1 METKSNKILCVGDIH
16 GCLTTLKA
24 LIAKAGP
31 VDSIISVGDLI
42 DRGPDSF
49 GVIKYCIEN
58 NIQVCLGNHEL
69 LALEALKAYL
79 GPAYPFK
86 RMDLLDSDWIANGGR
101 RVFDDASKEDLQF
114 MVDYFQTLPIYIK
127 TDHTH
132 NGLPVVV
139 SHTALNMYHYNIL
152 DADPAELL
160 RMSTSLVW
168 SRTQATSQAAVKF
181 FSIYG
186 HTPTD
191 CLDTPNAKPHITST
205 GINLDTGCCY
215 DSKDRGKLTAVILPS
230 MEIIQQ
236 ERLCV

>member
-1 METKSNKILCVGDIH
+1 MAI
-16 GCLTTLKA
+16 
-24 LIAKAGP
+24 
-31 VDSIISVGDLI
+31 
-42 DRGPDSF
+42 
-49 GVIKYCIEN
+49 
-58 NIQVCLGNHEL
+58 
-69 LALEALKAYL
+69 EALKAYL
-79 GPAYPFK
+79 GPDYPFK

-127 TDHTH
+127 TDYTH
-132 NGLPVVV
+132 NDLPVVV

-191 CLDTPNAKPHITST
+191 CLGTPNAKPHITST

-236 ERLCV
+236 ERLCE

>member
-1 METKSNKILCVGDIH
+1 METKSNKTLCVGDIH
-16 GCLTTLKA
+16 GCLSTLKA

-42 DRGPDSF
+42 DRGEDSF
-49 GVIKYCIEN
+49 GVIKYCIDN
-58 NIQVCLGNHEL
+58 NIQVCLGNHEQM
-69 LALEALKAYL
+69 ALEALKAYL
-79 GPAYPFK
+79 GPDYPFK

-101 RVFDDASKEDLQF
+101 RVFDEASKEDLQF

-191 CLDTPNAKPHITST
+191 CLGTPNAKPHITST

-236 ERLCV
+236 ERL

>member
-1 METKSNKILCVGDIH
+1 MEAKSTKILCVGDIH
-16 GCLTTLKA
+16 GCLSTLKA

-31 VDSIISVGDLI
+31 VSQIISVGDLI
-42 DRGPDSF
+42 DRGPDSL

-79 GPAYPFK
+79 GPDYPFK

-101 RVFDDASKEDLQF
+101 RVFDEASKEDLQF

-191 CLDTPNAKPHITST
+191 YLGTPNAKPHITST

>member
-1 METKSNKILCVGDIH
+1 MNSKPNTLVIGDIH
-16 GCLTTLKA
+16 GCLTTLKK
-24 LIAKAGP
+24 LVSR
-31 VDSIISVGDLI
+31 VDITTTNLISVGDLI
-42 DRGPDSF
+42 DRGEDSLE
-49 GVIKYCIEN
+49 VIKYCIEN
-58 NIQVCLGNHEL
+58 NIQVCLGNHEQM
-69 LALEALKAYL
+69 AIEALKAYL
-79 GPAYPFK
+79 GPDYPFK

-114 MVDYFQTLPIYIK
+114 MVDYFQTLPIYIT
-127 TDHTH
+127 TDYTH
-132 NGLPVVV
+132 NDLPVVV

-152 DADPAELL
+152 DAVPAELL

-191 CLDTPNAKPHITST
+191 CLGTPNAKPHITST

-215 DSKDRGKLTAVILPS
+215 DSKDRGKLTAVLLPS

-236 ERLCV
+236 DRL